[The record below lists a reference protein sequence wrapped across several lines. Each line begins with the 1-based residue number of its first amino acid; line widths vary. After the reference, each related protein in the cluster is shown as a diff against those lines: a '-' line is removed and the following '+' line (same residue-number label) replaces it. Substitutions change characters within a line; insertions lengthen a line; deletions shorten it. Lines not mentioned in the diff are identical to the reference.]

1 PNPLPI
7 SPEPV
12 FRSETTAGSTSA
24 NCVKSRPLR
33 GSSVIR
39 LSSTTPETEL
49 CVVSTMGAS
58 PVTITCWST
67 APTRITSPRLACCP
81 TVNVIPFRTR
91 VSKPGRVTVISYDP
105 GGSSLTRNRPCSLVA
120 VVRFNP
126 VSTLDA
132 VTCAPGSTHPEVSV
146 TVPWN
151 AAVVVWALLNDAA
164 IIKITKEYRRNPKLL
179 RYGVLIL
186 IAVLLGQDRR
196 TIDVYRGVE
205 CVDRLRTA

>member
-1 PNPLPI
+1 MPSRSQDVWSGRDLATDILVPNPLPI

-33 GSSVIR
+33 GRSVIR

-49 CVVSTMGAS
+49 CVVSTRGAS

-67 APTRITSPRLACCP
+67 VPTFIVSLRLACCP
-81 TVNVIPFRTR
+81 TVNVIPFRTS
-91 VSKPGRVTVISYDP
+91 VSKPGSVTVISYDP
-105 GGSSLTRNRPCSLVA
+105 GGSSLKRNRPSSLVV

-132 VTCAPGSTHPEVSV
+132 VTCAPGSTAPVASA
-146 TVPWN
+146 TVP
-151 AAVVVWALLNDAA
+151 
-164 IIKITKEYRRNPKLL
+164 
-179 RYGVLIL
+179 
-186 IAVLLGQDRR
+186 
-196 TIDVYRGVE
+196 
-205 CVDRLRTA
+205 